1 MTINE
6 ITHCRNWSAFCSLK
20 RKELIQYLS
29 HFGIVETDTLGL
41 VKNCKLSK
49 LRSMVC
55 QVMKRERGI

>member
-1 MTINE
+1 MTIHE
-6 ITHCRNWSAFCSLK
+6 ITHCRDWVAFCGLK

-29 HFGIVETDTLGL
+29 HFGIVETEALGL

-49 LRSMVC
+49 LRLMVC